1 MCICVNCR
9 HVHNCVTYYLIQ
21 KQHYYKYNKKIISN
35 YFIPKEALININI
48 NTNRTDKNIWLDWDL
63 IECLSFV
70 EIPGYWIT

>member
-9 HVHNCVTYYLIQ
+9 HVHSCVTYHLIQ
-21 KQHYYKYNKKIISN
+21 KQHNYRYNSKIVNN
-35 YFIPKEALININI
+35 YFIPKEALIYINI
-48 NTNRTDKNIWLDWDL
+48 NTNHTDKNIWFDWDL

>member
-9 HVHNCVTYYLIQ
+9 HVHNCVTYHLIQ
-21 KQHYYKYNKKIISN
+21 KQHNYRYNKKIISN

-48 NTNRTDKNIWLDWDL
+48 NTNYTDKNIWFDWDL